1 MTIQEIKEDGQVIA
15 RLIPAADA
23 WGDGLKFFSN
33 DREFLQVGTWGY
45 SGGKELLAHAH
56 NPVSRE
62 VQWTQEVLF
71 VRRGSLR
78 ADIYDSGKNKIT
90 EWIVKEGDIVALL
103 GGGHGY
109 QILTDDTQVLE
120 IKHGAYLGAEIDRKR
135 L

>member
-1 MTIQEIKEDGQVIA
+1 MTIREIKEGSQVIA
-15 RLIPAADA
+15 RWIPADDA
-23 WGDGLKFFSN
+23 WGEGLKFFSS
-33 DREFLQVGTWGY
+33 DRDFVQVGTWGY

-78 ADIYDSGKNKIT
+78 ADIYDSGKNKVA
-90 EWIVKEGDIVALL
+90 EWIVKQGDIVVLL

-109 QILTDDTQVLE
+109 QILTDGTQVLE
-120 IKHGAYLGAEIDRKR
+120 IKNGPYLGAETDRTR